1 MIPEALL
8 SPSPAEPSSA
18 ELDSVRILCVSSS
31 ADVGGAEM
39 VLLDTAGCLRAAGAT
54 VSVLS
59 MAPSHSPLAAA
70 VRRHGFDVTSLP
82 IGRFRNPLTAWRVLR
97 WFARYAGAHE
107 LILAN
112 DTRALLYTALA
123 RRFSRRPY
131 VWHVHDL
138 FTGRGP
144 FQIAALLARPARY
157 VAISQAVAD
166 SLVRHGCPA
175 HRVSVVLNAVDT
187 LLFNPSVDAAPF
199 RSELGASSETLVI
212 GAVSRILPW
221 KGLDVFVEAVARL
234 GEGFPSA
241 LFVLVG
247 DIVQRPNHRAEAL
260 RYRERLWR
268 LREDLG
274 LRDRLIFMGGRS
286 DMPTVMAG
294 LDLLV
299 HTAIDEP
306 FGRVLIEAMASGR
319 PVVATRGGGV
329 PEIVRD
335 GVTGYVVP
343 PRDPD
348 ALAARIRT
356 LADPDLRSR
365 MGRRSRER
373 AVALFGL
380 PRYRERITAAVG
392 QALSQQGKGATE

>member
-1 MIPEALL
+1 
-8 SPSPAEPSSA
+8 
-18 ELDSVRILCVSSS
+18 
-31 ADVGGAEM
+31 
-39 VLLDTAGCLRAAGAT
+39 
-54 VSVLS
+54 
-59 MAPSHSPLAAA
+59 
-70 VRRHGFDVTSLP
+70 
-82 IGRFRNPLTAWRVLR
+82 
-97 WFARYAGAHE
+97 
-107 LILAN
+107 
-112 DTRALLYTALA
+112 
-123 RRFSRRPY
+123 
-131 VWHVHDL
+131 
-138 FTGRGP
+138 
-144 FQIAALLARPARY
+144 
-157 VAISQAVAD
+157 
-166 SLVRHGCPA
+166 
-175 HRVSVVLNAVDT
+175 
-187 LLFNPSVDAAPF
+187 
-199 RSELGASSETLVI
+199 
-212 GAVSRILPW
+212 
-221 KGLDVFVEAVARL
+221 
-234 GEGFPSA
+234 
-241 LFVLVG
+241 
-247 DIVQRPNHRAEAL
+247 
-260 RYRERLWR
+260 